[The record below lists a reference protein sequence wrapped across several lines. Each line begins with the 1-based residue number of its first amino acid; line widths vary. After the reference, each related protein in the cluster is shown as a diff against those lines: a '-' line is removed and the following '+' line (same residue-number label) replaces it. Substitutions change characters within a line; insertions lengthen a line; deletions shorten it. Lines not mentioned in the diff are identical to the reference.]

1 MAYEVLLMVF
11 DDMLWTDDMVD
22 WHTISVVALAHD
34 VSGHAVAFFCGSHQL
49 ELFLIV
55 D

>member
-22 WHTISVVALAHD
+22 WHTMSVEALAHD

-49 ELFLIV
+49 ELFLYV